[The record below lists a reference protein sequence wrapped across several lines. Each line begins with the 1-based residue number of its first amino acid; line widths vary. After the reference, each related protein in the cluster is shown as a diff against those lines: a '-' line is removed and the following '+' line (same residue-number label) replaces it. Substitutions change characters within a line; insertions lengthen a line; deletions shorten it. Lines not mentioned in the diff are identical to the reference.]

1 LWTDCQSIDACATD
15 FGKTIL
21 GRYIRIRKIRE
32 DLLGL
37 GSGMDNEMNSVR
49 LARSGAG
56 CCGLLG
62 CGDVCD
68 RSLTMRLAVNMVA
81 NPASFTEFAYQ
92 IGGKFVTI
100 FSPLSL

>member
-1 LWTDCQSIDACATD
+1 MPCATY
-15 FGKTIL
+15 FGKSIL
-21 GRYIRIRKIRE
+21 SRYIRIRKIRE

-37 GSGMDNEMNSVR
+37 RTGMDNEMNSVR